1 MHSGSILKK
10 LKPVAIGS
18 AMADMALLLLVFFM
32 ASTTTE
38 PPKGVEVQLPVA
50 VTQGAEQDSIYIT
63 IASNGHIY
71 FEGKK
76 VTADTLNDY
85 LAMRQSEKDRVVALT
100 ADKNLDYQVV
110 REVLDVLQQQDFLNV
125 VFMSE
130 QKKELI
136 D

>member
-1 MHSGSILKK
+1 MRKYSILKK

-38 PPKGVEVQLPVA
+38 PPKGVEVNLPVA

-63 IASNGHIY
+63 IAADGNIY
-71 FEGKK
+71 YEGSE
-76 VTADTLNDY
+76 VSYDALNDY
-85 LAMRQSEKDRVVALT
+85 LAMRKSEKDRVVALT
-100 ADKNLDYQVV
+100 ADRNLDYNVV
-110 REVLDVLQQQDFLNV
+110 REVLEILQQQNFLNV

-130 QKKELI
+130 QVKEQK
-136 D
+136 

>member
-1 MHSGSILKK
+1 MRNNSILRK

-38 PPKGVEVQLPVA
+38 PPKGVEVNLPVA

-63 IASNGHIY
+63 IAADGNIY
-71 FEGKK
+71 FEGSE
-76 VTADTLNDY
+76 VSPDALNDY
-85 LAMRQSEKDRVVALT
+85 LAMRKSEKDRVVALT
-100 ADKNLDYQVV
+100 ADRNLDYNVV
-110 REVLDVLQQQDFLNV
+110 REVLEILQQQNFLNV

-130 QKKELI
+130 QVKERN
-136 D
+136 

>member
-1 MHSGSILKK
+1 MRTNSIIKK

-38 PPKGVEVQLPVA
+38 PPKGVEVALPVA

-63 IASNGHIY
+63 IASDSNIY
-71 FEGKK
+71 YEGSS
-76 VTADTLNDY
+76 VSPDALNDY
-85 LAMRQSEKDRVVALT
+85 LAMRKSEKDRVVALT
-100 ADKNLDYQVV
+100 ADKNLDYRVV
-110 REVLDVLQQQDFLNV
+110 REVLEILQQQNFLNV

-130 QKKELI
+130 QAKERN
-136 D
+136 

>member
-1 MHSGSILKK
+1 MRNNSILRK

-38 PPKGVEVQLPVA
+38 PPKGVEVNLPVA

-63 IASNGHIY
+63 IAADGNIY
-71 FEGKK
+71 YEGSE
-76 VTADTLNDY
+76 VSPDALNDY
-85 LAMRQSEKDRVVALT
+85 LAMRKSEKDRVVALT
-100 ADKNLDYQVV
+100 ADRNLDYNVV
-110 REVLDVLQQQDFLNV
+110 REVLEILQQQNFLNV

-130 QKKELI
+130 QVKEQK
-136 D
+136 

>member
-1 MHSGSILKK
+1 MRSGSILKK

-50 VTQGAEQDSIYIT
+50 VTRGAEQDSIYIT
-63 IASNGHIY
+63 IAGNGAIY
-71 FEGKK
+71 FEGSK
-76 VTADTLNDY
+76 VTADTLNDF

-100 ADKNLDYQVV
+100 ADRNLQYSVV
-110 REVLDVLQQQDFLNV
+110 NEVMNILQQQGFLNV

-130 QKKELI
+130 QKKTLI

>member
-1 MHSGSILKK
+1 MPGYSILKK

-38 PPKGVEVQLPVA
+38 PPKGVEVNLPVA

-63 IASNGHIY
+63 IAADGNIY
-71 FEGKK
+71 YEGSE
-76 VTADTLNDY
+76 VSPDALNDY
-85 LAMRQSEKDRVVALT
+85 LAMRKSEKDRVVALT
-100 ADKNLDYQVV
+100 ADRNLDYNVV
-110 REVLDVLQQQDFLNV
+110 REVLKILQQQNFLNV

-130 QKKELI
+130 QVKERN
-136 D
+136 